1 MSSPS
6 SPHDDGLEAVA
17 ALIEAAGGLRPL
29 AAGLGLSVSTVQGWK
44 LRGKIPP
51 KREDAVRDFAERAGI
66 NSEILETALGTAR
79 RRGAAGAASPSPSR
93 TQTRT
98 RTATRRGATAAS
110 VVVVDESEP
119 GTTTTGTETETA
131 TTTGTETATV
141 AVNESESETTTAAQ
155 ETVTVSPSSSPS
167 SSSRSRSPSSSPGGD
182 GRASA
187 ARRVITWSAAFA
199 LLAAIVWTWLDV
211 FRDYRIG
218 WERPAAPV
226 AEETTAELQGRVRP
240 ALRTLPEPPPR
251 AESRSAET
259 EAALAEAAALR
270 AEELAAVRA
279 LEARLLLLEEQ
290 LEDLTLSARAFSRL
304 EAGLD
309 ARLEEI
315 EELAR
320 RRPDEAAVRAL
331 AILQLRHAVD
341 SGRPYREALDV
352 VLRLSGGGGGGDG
365 EAGGV
370 AALVSALG
378 TRADAG
384 IAPRARL
391 RAEFVMLRARV
402 ESDWLREQGWWGR
415 VLSRLPGDLRFSRL
429 GGGEGLLGRLG
440 RAEAA
445 LTADAFGEALVA
457 LEGLGG
463 VAGGVLAP
471 WQEEMRVR
479 LAAEAALLSFET
491 ALLGDLAA
499 VRGLNP

>member
-79 RRGAAGAASPSPSR
+79 RRGAATR

-155 ETVTVSPSSSPS
+155 ETVTVSPSPSSSSPS
-167 SSSRSRSPSSSPGGD
+167 SSRSRSRSRSPSSSPGGD

-218 WERPAAPV
+218 WERPSAPV

-352 VLRLSGGGGGGDG
+352 VLRLSGGGGGDG

-391 RAEFVMLRARV
+391 RAEFAMLRARV